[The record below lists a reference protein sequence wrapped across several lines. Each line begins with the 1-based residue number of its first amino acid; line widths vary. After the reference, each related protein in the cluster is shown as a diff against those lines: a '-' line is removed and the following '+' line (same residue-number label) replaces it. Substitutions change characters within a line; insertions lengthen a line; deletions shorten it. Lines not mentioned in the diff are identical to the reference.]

1 MCCPLYENKRRHIP
15 FLSTLGMKK
24 SVFILFMAVLLSS
37 CDQWKAERLVSSF
50 LKENLKEEYDFSKKY
65 NDLDSTFN
73 ITDSIV
79 GVMRMREDKNEK
91 FNTPIKYVEGA
102 PTRPLMIERVRL
114 KENDSTTYTM
124 TFYLDKELTRVVAFK
139 EN

>member
-1 MCCPLYENKRRHIP
+1 MTIIMKRMLIC
-15 FLSTLGMKK
+15 
-24 SVFILFMAVLLSS
+24 LFVAVLLSG

-73 ITDSIV
+73 ITDSV
-79 GVMRMREDKNEK
+79 VNVMRKMAGKNEK
-91 FNTPIKYVEGA
+91 FKNPIHYEEG
-102 PTRPLMIERVRL
+102 PTTRPLMIERVKM
-114 KENDSTTYTM
+114 KENDTTTFTM
-124 TFYLDKELTRVVAFK
+124 TFYLDKELKRVVAFK